1 MRKVVFL
8 DRDGV
13 VNEEVDYLF
22 KPEETILTAT
32 IAEAVKLIH
41 KSGRLAVVV
50 TNQAGIAKKM
60 YRQADMESVHARIQ
74 TMLLQY
80 GADAVIDA
88 FYFCPHHPDFKG
100 SCDCRKPAAG
110 MLLRAKEDFD
120 IDMERSFMVGDRMSD
135 LNAGLAAGCRASA
148 LVLTGYGANEKSKA
162 AQAGFTVAENVLEA
176 VKYFLSIA

>member
-88 FYFCPHHPDFKG
+88 FYFCPHHPDFTG
-100 SCDCRKPAAG
+100 SCDCRKPGTGLLLQAAKD
-110 MLLRAKEDFD
+110 LNID
-120 IDMERSFMVGDRMSD
+120 ISASIMVGDKLSD
-135 LNAGLAAGCRASA
+135 VRCGINAGCRNSLLIA
-148 LVLTGYGANEKSKA
+148 TGYGSKERLKDGA
-162 AQAGFTVAENVLEA
+162 DGYLFVNSLEEA
-176 VKYFLSIA
+176 VDNYS